1 LPITTESLKH
11 IQPIEVLIQNDV
23 SIHWF
28 E

>member
-23 SIHWF
+23 
-28 E
+28 